1 MSQQA
6 RNNPDSPE
14 MQRASRDNDRAVF
27 AAKMMAR
34 ADDDDDQ
41 RFLPYRDD
49 SDRPD
54 LDDDDDR
61 RDSARARFLDGVDNG
76 NRDYI

>member
-34 ADDDDDQ
+34 EHIEPEDDDD
-41 RFLPYRDD
+41 
-49 SDRPD
+49 S
-54 LDDDDDR
+54 DDDEPTVASER
-61 RDSARARFLDGVDNG
+61 SRWLDGVDNG

>member
-34 ADDDDDQ
+34 ADDDDDDDQ
-41 RFLPYRDD
+41 RWHD
-49 SDRPD
+49 SQEAKIDAD
-54 LDDDDDR
+54 EDR